1 MDPKAAA
8 KAQAAMKSFMMAMYE
23 LDVAYMDLME
33 RMGVK
38 SIPLHR
44 I

>member
-8 KAQAAMKSFMMAMYE
+8 KAQEAMKSFMLAMYE
-23 LDVAYMDLME
+23 LDMTYMALME
-33 RMGVK
+33 RCGVRN
-38 SIPLHR
+38 IPLHR